1 MLETAILVLL
11 YNKEM
16 KDSSTLNSLMKS
28 TVQYSKA
35 KIVIWNNGPKKLDI
49 TACPE
54 LSHLGYQIEVVE
66 TISNDSLA
74 VIYNRFIKANSAK
87 KYILLDDDSELSE
100 EFISAS
106 ANSQPEHL
114 SLPVITNNGKVQYPS
129 IDRKRYSSKTTIKD
143 HSRVTTIG
151 SGLVIGI
158 NIVNALNQHY
168 KSVFDERFYLYGVD
182 TTFCLRVNESNQV
195 KNIQL
200 ISGFDHSLSKL
211 ESESTKMNNFRRIE
225 RSYERGLKLRYYVP
239 LPRAIF
245 LLLKTATSALK
256 RRLVGKRYQVRFLY
270 VLKAFLSGKHYRN
283 KN

>member
-114 SLPVITNNGKVQYPS
+114 SLPVITNNGKV
-129 IDRKRYSSKTTIKD
+129 
-143 HSRVTTIG
+143 
-151 SGLVIGI
+151 
-158 NIVNALNQHY
+158 
-168 KSVFDERFYLYGVD
+168 
-182 TTFCLRVNESNQV
+182 
-195 KNIQL
+195 
-200 ISGFDHSLSKL
+200 
-211 ESESTKMNNFRRIE
+211 
-225 RSYERGLKLRYYVP
+225 
-239 LPRAIF
+239 
-245 LLLKTATSALK
+245 
-256 RRLVGKRYQVRFLY
+256 
-270 VLKAFLSGKHYRN
+270 
-283 KN
+283 

>member
-35 KIVIWNNGPKKLDI
+35 KIVIWNNGPKKLNIVNSQDLI
-49 TACPE
+49 D
-54 LSHLGYQIEVVE
+54 LGYQIEVVE

-74 VIYNRFIKANSAK
+74 VIYNRFIKANPAK

-114 SLPVITNNGKVQYPS
+114 SLPIITSNGKVQYPS
-129 IDRKRYSSKTTIKD
+129 IDRKRYSSLTEIKPE
-143 HSRVTTIG
+143 SRIMTIG
-151 SGLVIGI
+151 SGLVIGREV
-158 NIVNALNQHY
+158 VNALKQHY

-182 TTFCLRVNESNQV
+182 TTFCLRVNKSGQAKSV
-195 KNIQL
+195 KL
-200 ISGFDHSLSKL
+200 ITGFDHSLSKL
-211 ESESTKMNNFRRIE
+211 ENETIKMVRFRRIE
-225 RSYERGLKLRYYVP
+225 RSYELGLKLRYYIP
-239 LPRAIF
+239 LSRSLF
-245 LLLKTATSALK
+245 FLLKTGTSVLK
-256 RRLVGKRYQVRFLY
+256 RLCLGKRYKVSFLY
-270 VLKAFLSGKHYRN
+270 VVKAFISGKHYRSN
-283 KN
+283 D